1 MKNTLLAMALSISS
15 CAVPSY
21 ALYLPMEGGEGT
33 KEQNR
38 SYCKEKA
45 YLVFKFYTLLEQ
57 GYDAYALSQLPSAK
71 LNKKE
76 WAIAR
81 TYWQGHLGDKLDAT
95 NNYYENCMLIR
106 SVGVE
111 LNY

>member
-21 ALYLPMEGGEGT
+21 ALYLPVER
-33 KEQNR
+33 EQNH

-57 GYDAYALSQLPSAK
+57 RYDAYALSQLPSAK

-76 WAIAR
+76 CAIAR
-81 TYWQGHLGDKLDAT
+81 TYWQGHLGDKIDAT

-106 SVGVE
+106 SAGME
-111 LNY
+111 LN

>member
-21 ALYLPMEGGEGT
+21 ALYLPMEG
-33 KEQNR
+33 EQNR

-57 GYDAYALSQLPSAK
+57 RYDAYVVAQLPSAK

-81 TYWQGHLGDKLDAT
+81 TYWQGHLGDKIDAT

-106 SVGVE
+106 SAGME
-111 LNY
+111 LN

>member
-21 ALYLPMEGGEGT
+21 ALYLPVEIVT
-33 KEQNR
+33 KEQNH
-38 SYCKEKA
+38 SYCKERA

-57 GYDAYALSQLPSAK
+57 RYDAYVVAQLPSAK

-81 TYWQGHLGDKLDAT
+81 TYWQGHLGDKIDAT

-106 SVGVE
+106 SAGME
-111 LNY
+111 LN

>member
-21 ALYLPMEGGEGT
+21 ALYLPMESVT

-57 GYDAYALSQLPSAK
+57 RYDAYALSQLPSAK

-81 TYWQGHLGDKLDAT
+81 TYWQGHLGDKIDAT

-106 SVGVE
+106 SAGME
-111 LNY
+111 LN

>member
-1 MKNTLLAMALSISS
+1 MKNTLLAIALSISS

-21 ALYLPMEGGEGT
+21 ALYLPMESVT
-33 KEQNR
+33 KEQNH

-57 GYDAYALSQLPSAK
+57 GYDAYALSQLPPAK

-81 TYWQGHLGDKLDAT
+81 TWWQGKICSKKETTDW
-95 NNYYENCMLIR
+95 YYESCMLLR
-106 SVGVE
+106 NGWLQV
-111 LNY
+111 

>member
-1 MKNTLLAMALSISS
+1 MKHLLLAVALSISS

-21 ALYLPMEGGEGT
+21 ALYLPMDGVT
-33 KEQNR
+33 KEQNH
-38 SYCKEKA
+38 SYCKGGA

-57 GYDAYALSQLPSAK
+57 RYDAYALSQLPSAK

-81 TYWQGHLGDKLDAT
+81 TWWQGKIGSKKETTDW
-95 NNYYENCMLIR
+95 YYESCMLLR
-106 SVGVE
+106 NGWLQV
-111 LNY
+111 

>member
-21 ALYLPMEGGEGT
+21 ALYLPVESVT
-33 KEQNR
+33 KEQNH
-38 SYCKEKA
+38 SYCKGGA
-45 YLVFKFYTLLEQ
+45 YLVFKFYTLFEQ
-57 GYDAYALSQLPSAK
+57 RYDAYALSQLPSAK

-81 TYWQGHLGDKLDAT
+81 TYWQGHLGDKIDAT

-106 SVGVE
+106 SAGME
-111 LNY
+111 ID

>member
-1 MKNTLLAMALSISS
+1 MKNTLLAIALSISS
-15 CAVPSY
+15 CAAPSY
-21 ALYLPMEGGEGT
+21 AIYLPMDGGT
-33 KEQNR
+33 KEQNHT
-38 SYCKEKA
+38 YCKGGA

-95 NNYYENCMLIR
+95 NTYYENCMLIR
-106 SVGVE
+106 SAGME
-111 LNY
+111 LN

>member
-21 ALYLPMEGGEGT
+21 ALYLGGT
-33 KEQNR
+33 KEQNH

-57 GYDAYALSQLPSAK
+57 GYDAYVVAQLPSARI
-71 LNKKE
+71 NKKE

-81 TYWQGHLGDKLDAT
+81 TYWQGHLGDKIDAT
-95 NNYYENCMLIR
+95 NSHYENCMLIR
-106 SVGVE
+106 SVGME
-111 LNY
+111 LN

>member
-1 MKNTLLAMALSISS
+1 MKNTLLAIALSISS

-21 ALYLPMEGGEGT
+21 ALYLPMESGT
-33 KEQNR
+33 KEQTH
-38 SYCKEKA
+38 SQCKERA

-57 GYDAYALSQLPSAK
+57 RHDAYALSQLPSAK

-81 TYWQGHLGDKLDAT
+81 TYWQGRLGDKLDST
-95 NNYYENCMLIR
+95 KSYYENCMWIR
-106 SVGVE
+106 SAGME
-111 LNY
+111 ID

>member
-1 MKNTLLAMALSISS
+1 MKNTLLALALSISS

-21 ALYLPMEGGEGT
+21 ALYLPMEGT
-33 KEQNR
+33 KEQNH

-57 GYDAYALSQLPSAK
+57 RYDAYALSQLPSAK

-81 TYWQGHLGDKLDAT
+81 TYWQGHLGDAT
-95 NNYYENCMLIR
+95 NSYYENCMLIR
-106 SVGVE
+106 SVGME
-111 LNY
+111 ID

>member
-15 CAVPSY
+15 CTVPSY
-21 ALYLPMEGGEGT
+21 ALYLPMEGGMGT
-33 KEQNR
+33 KEQNHKH
-38 SYCKEKA
+38 CKEKA
-45 YLVFKFYTLLEQ
+45 HLVFKFYTLLEQ
-57 GYDAYALSQLPSAK
+57 GYDAYVVAQLPSAK

-81 TYWQGHLGDKLDAT
+81 TYWQGHLGDKIDAT
-95 NNYYENCMLIR
+95 YSYYENCMLIR
-106 SVGVE
+106 SVGME

>member
-1 MKNTLLAMALSISS
+1 MALCLTLSS
-15 CAVPSY
+15 CAAPSY
-21 ALYLPMEGGEGT
+21 ASYLPMEGGEGT
-33 KEQNR
+33 KEQNH

-57 GYDAYALSQLPSAK
+57 GYDACALSQLPSAK

-81 TYWQGHLGDKLDAT
+81 TWWQGKIGSKKETTDW
-95 NNYYENCMLIR
+95 YYESCMLLR
-106 SVGVE
+106 NGWLQV
-111 LNY
+111 

>member
-1 MKNTLLAMALSISS
+1 MKNYLMALCLTLSS
-15 CAVPSY
+15 CAAPSY
-21 ALYLPMEGGEGT
+21 ASYLPMEGGEGT
-33 KEQNR
+33 KEQNH

-45 YLVFKFYTLLEQ
+45 YLVFKFYTLLGH
-57 GYDAYALSQLPSAK
+57 GYDAYVLSQLPSAK

-95 NNYYENCMLIR
+95 NSYYENCMLIR
-106 SVGVE
+106 SAGME
-111 LNY
+111 ID

>member
-21 ALYLPMEGGEGT
+21 ALYLPIDGAT
-33 KEQNR
+33 KEQNHKH
-38 SYCKEKA
+38 CKEKA
-45 YLVFKFYTLLEQ
+45 GLVFKFYTLLEH
-57 GYDAYALSQLPSAK
+57 GYDTYVLSQLPSAK

-81 TYWQGHLGDKLDAT
+81 TYWQGHLGDKIDAT
-95 NNYYENCMLIR
+95 NSYYENCMLIR
-106 SVGVE
+106 SVGME
-111 LNY
+111 ID

>member
-1 MKNTLLAMALSISS
+1 MKNYLMALCLTLSS

-33 KEQNR
+33 KEQNH

-45 YLVFKFYTLLEQ
+45 HLVFKFYTLLEQ
-57 GYDAYALSQLPSAK
+57 GYDAYVVAQLPSAK

-76 WAIAR
+76 WAVAR

-95 NNYYENCMLIR
+95 NSYYENCMWIR
-106 SVGVE
+106 SAGME
-111 LNY
+111 ID

>member
-21 ALYLPMEGGEGT
+21 ALYLPMEGG
-33 KEQNR
+33 NH
-38 SYCKEKA
+38 SYCKERA

-57 GYDAYALSQLPSAK
+57 RYDAYALSQLPSAK

-81 TYWQGHLGDKLDAT
+81 TYWQGHLGDKIDAT
-95 NNYYENCMLIR
+95 NSYYENCMLIR
-106 SVGVE
+106 SVGME
-111 LNY
+111 IDY

>member
-1 MKNTLLAMALSISS
+1 MKHLLLAMALAISS
-15 CAVPSY
+15 CAAPSY
-21 ALYLPMEGGEGT
+21 ALYLPIEG
-33 KEQNR
+33 KEQR
-38 SYCKEKA
+38 HRYCREKA
-45 YLVFKFYTLLEQ
+45 GLVFKFYTLLEQ

-81 TYWQGHLGDKLDAT
+81 TYWQGHLRDKIDAT

-106 SVGVE
+106 SAGME
-111 LNY
+111 ID